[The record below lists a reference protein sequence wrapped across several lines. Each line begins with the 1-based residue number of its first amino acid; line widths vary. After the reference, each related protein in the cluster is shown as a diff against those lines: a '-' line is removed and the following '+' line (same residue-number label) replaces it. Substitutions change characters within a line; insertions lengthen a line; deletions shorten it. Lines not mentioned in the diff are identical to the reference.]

1 MVKFRYLLV
10 TNLNTGERLARS
22 KKKFLLTC
30 LLLNALMIQMGLNLL
45 KVNCQIFMMP
55 TCQ

>member
-1 MVKFRYLLV
+1 MVQFRYLLV

-45 KVNCQIFMMP
+45 KVNCQIFMIP
-55 TCQ
+55 TYQ